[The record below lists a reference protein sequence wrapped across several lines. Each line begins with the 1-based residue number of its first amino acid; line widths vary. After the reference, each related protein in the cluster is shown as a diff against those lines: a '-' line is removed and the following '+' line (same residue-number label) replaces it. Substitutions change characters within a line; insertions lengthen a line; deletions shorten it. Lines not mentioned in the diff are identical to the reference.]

1 MRSQDEKVMEERAA
15 LLVAQHAYAETIVQN
30 QEVRDRLLA
39 ENKRMRKELQVLRER
54 AHYALGLID
63 KVQAEN
69 EALRAE
75 LAAIRGNRDECEASP
90 AYQN

>member
-1 MRSQDEKVMEERAA
+1 MRSQDEKVLEERAA
-15 LLVAQHAYAETIVQN
+15 LLVAQYAYAENIIRN

-39 ENKRMRKELQVLRER
+39 ENKRMKRELQVLRER
-54 AHYALGLID
+54 AHYAFGLID

-75 LAAIRGNRDECEASP
+75 LAAIRGKQNECEKGP
-90 AYQN
+90 AD

>member
-1 MRSQDEKVMEERAA
+1 MRSDKSKVLEERVA
-15 LLVAQHAYAETIVQN
+15 LLVAQHAYAETIVHN

-39 ENKRMRKELQVLRER
+39 ENKRMKRELQVLRER

-69 EALRAE
+69 KALRAE
-75 LAAIRGNRDECEASP
+75 LARIRGNRDECEKGP
-90 AYQN
+90 AN